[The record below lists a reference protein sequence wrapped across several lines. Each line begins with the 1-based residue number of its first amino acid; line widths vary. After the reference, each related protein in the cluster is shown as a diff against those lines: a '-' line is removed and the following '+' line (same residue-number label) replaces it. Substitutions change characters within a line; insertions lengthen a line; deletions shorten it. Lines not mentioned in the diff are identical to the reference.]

1 MIIKGHFSDLGDRA
15 LIRQARHNTL
25 RRQSTLQKKD
35 ESMKQQAK
43 SWDKISY
50 TDQGKGEPLV
60 LINGLSRTAQQW
72 NGFDRKLAEHFR
84 VISFDTRGAGQ
95 SNRPCTWQMRVED
108 MADDVLEVL
117 DGLAIERAHVF
128 GISLGGM
135 VAMAFGIHHPSRC
148 LSLSLVNTSIG
159 QRSFGPLRITPQA
172 LKFLAKDMLILADI
186 HKISRRLTDLVVGVD
201 CDESERENI
210 ARTMGQMM
218 AEQKPDKTGV
228 LKQILAAVRFRP
240 KQSLRHMTIPT
251 LIVKGTHDFFV
262 PPINSEVLAKIIP
275 GSRLV
280 EIDQGGHELMYD
292 KAEELLQ
299 LQLQW
304 SQRVSAS

>member
-1 MIIKGHFSDLGDRA
+1 MLFTK
-15 LIRQARHNTL
+15 LIVVRRTL
-25 RRQSTLQKKD
+25 KEKD
-35 ESMKQQAK
+35 ESMKQQIK
-43 SWDKISY
+43 SLDKMSY

-60 LINGLSRTAQQW
+60 LINGLSRTAKQW
-72 NGFDRKLAEHFR
+72 YGFDRKLAEHFR
-84 VISFDTRGAGQ
+84 VISFDVRGAGQ
-95 SNRPCTWQMRVED
+95 STRPCTWQMRVED
-108 MADDVLEVL
+108 MADDLLEVL
-117 DGLAIERAHVF
+117 DSLAIERAHLF

-148 LSLSLVNTSIG
+148 MSLTLVNSSIG
-159 QRSFGPLRITPQA
+159 QRSFAPLRITPQA
-172 LKFLAKDMLILADI
+172 LKFLAKDMLLLADI

-201 CDESERENI
+201 CDENERELI

-218 AEQKPDKTGV
+218 AEQKPDKTSV
-228 LKQILAAVRFRP
+228 LKQILAAMRFRP
-240 KQSLRHMTIPT
+240 KRRLRQMKIPT

-299 LQLQW
+299 LQLHW
-304 SQRVSAS
+304 SHRLSPQ